1 MTAVIGAF
9 LQSEETA
16 ADRSIGP
23 TEAVMKRFWF
33 VLVPLVLVVGAII
46 GACRSTGAGQ
56 PGLLA
61 LAQSRGLSP
70 EDAARALKTFVPP
83 GGRDEFL
90 LFASGGHSGQI
101 HVIGVPSM
109 RLLKTIAVFTPEP
122 WQGYG
127 YGADW
132 SEQALAGEA
141 PDGSGTN
148 GHNGHGANGAQ
159 KEPLRWGDA
168 HHPALS
174 ETNGKYDGRWIYI
187 NDRAN
192 GRIGM
197 ADLGD
202 FRTKQVLQV
211 PNLMTS
217 HGGVFATPNTEYVH
231 ISSKVPALK
240 AWNASQGQS
249 VTLNDHLNKYAD
261 IYRGYST
268 FIKVDPKSGRMLL
281 EESFQIELPPYTQDL
296 ADAGKGASDGFAFIN
311 SYNVEMATGGVEQG
325 KPPIEVGASKLDFDY
340 LHIVNWKKAEQ
351 VVAAGK
357 FTRINGIRVI
367 SLETAVAEDLLHLAP
382 EPRSPHG
389 VDVAP
394 KGDYI
399 SVAGKLDPHVTVYG
413 IDRIKQA
420 IANKTYEGKDRYG
433 VPILKFDA
441 VVAGKVELGAGP
453 LHTQYDNQGNAYT
466 SLYLESAVA
475 KWTLGEPYHSADK
488 AFKLVDKVSIH
499 YNIGHLATAEGD
511 TMDPQGKYLIAMNK
525 WSIDRHTNVGPLH
538 PQNFQL
544 IDLTGPKMELIA
556 DMPVGFGEP
565 HYAQL
570 VRASIIKAHEVY
582 EPGTAPA
589 TNAKSPTSITSEQ
602 EARIVRSQ
610 GKVEVWMNVVRSH
623 FTPDIV
629 TAKVGDKVI
638 IHLTN
643 TERTADA
650 THGFAIPTRNVMLS
664 LDPGESTTVEF
675 VADKPGTFSF
685 YCTEFCSALH
695 LEMQGWLIV
704 EK

>member
-1 MTAVIGAF
+1 MKKFLLVAVPV
-9 LQSEETA
+9 LLVA
-16 ADRSIGP
+16 AA
-23 TEAVMKRFWF
+23 T
-33 VLVPLVLVVGAII
+33 I
-46 GACRSTGAGQ
+46 GACSRRSTGGGQ
-56 PGLLA
+56 AQLLQIA
-61 LAQSRGLSP
+61 ESRGLSP
-70 EDAARALKTFVPP
+70 EDAARALKTFVAP
-83 GGRDEFL
+83 GGRDEYL

-132 SEQALAGEA
+132 SEMALKGE
-141 PDGSGTN
+141 DSE
-148 GHNGHGANGAQ
+148 HGPHANGNGNGFSDPNDNGP

-174 ETNGKYDGRWIYI
+174 ETGGRYDGRWIYI
-187 NDRAN
+187 NDRAH

-197 ADLGD
+197 VDLSD
-202 FRTKQVLQV
+202 FRAKQILQI

-217 HGGVFATPNTEYVH
+217 HGGIFATPDTQYVH

-240 AWNASQGQS
+240 AWDASKGQR
-249 VTLNDHLNKYAD
+249 VTLNDHLNRYAD

-268 FIKVDPKSGRMLL
+268 FVRIDQSNGRMKMN
-281 EESFQIELPPYTQDL
+281 ESFQIELPPYTQDL
-296 ADAGKGASDGFAFIN
+296 ADSGKGASYGYAFIN
-311 SYNVEMATGGVEQG
+311 SYNAEMATGGIEQG
-325 KPPIEVGASKLDFDY
+325 KPPLEVGASQLDFDY
-340 LHIVNWKKAEQ
+340 LHIINWKKAEQ

-357 FTRINGIRVI
+357 FTKLNGIRVI
-367 SLETAVAEDLLHLAP
+367 TLQTAIAEDLLHLAP

-394 KGDYI
+394 RGDYI
-399 SVAGKLDPHVTVYG
+399 TVSGKLDPHVTVYG
-413 IDRIKQA
+413 IDKIKQA
-420 IANKTYEGKDRYG
+420 IAAKNYEGKDRYG

-453 LHTQYDNQGNAYT
+453 LHTQYDHQGNAYT

-475 KWTLGEPYHSADK
+475 KWTLGEPYHTADK

-499 YNIGHLATAEGD
+499 YNIGHLATAQGD

-525 WSIDRHTNVGPLH
+525 WSIDRHTGVGPLH

-544 IDLTGPKMELIA
+544 IDISGAKMDVIA
-556 DMPVGFGEP
+556 DMPIGFGEP

-570 VRASIIKAHEVY
+570 VKADIIKAHAVY
-582 EPGTAPA
+582 EPGTAPG
-589 TNAKSPTSITSEQ
+589 TNAKSPTGIASEQ
-602 EARIVRSQ
+602 EARIVRRP
-610 GKVEVWMNVVRSH
+610 GVVEVWMNVVRSH

-638 IHLTN
+638 VHLTN
-643 TERTADA
+643 TERTPDA

-675 VADKPGTFSF
+675 VVDKPGTYSF

>member
-1 MTAVIGAF
+1 MKKSLLIVI
-9 LQSEETA
+9 
-16 ADRSIGP
+16 
-23 TEAVMKRFWF
+23 
-33 VLVPLVLVVGAII
+33 LVVLGIAATI
-46 GACRSTGAGQ
+46 GACRSTGVGQ
-56 PGLLA
+56 SNLLS

-70 EDAARALKTFVPP
+70 EDAARAVKTFVPP
-83 GGRDEFL
+83 GGRDDFL

-132 SEQALAGEA
+132 SEDALG
-141 PDGSGTN
+141 GG
-148 GHNGHGANGAQ
+148 Q
-159 KEPLRWGDA
+159 KGDKDPLRWGDA

-174 ETNGKYDGRWIYI
+174 ETAGRYDGRYIYI
-187 NDRAN
+187 NDRAH

-197 ADLGD
+197 ADLSD
-202 FRTKQVLQV
+202 FRTKQILKV
-211 PNLMTS
+211 PNIQTS
-217 HGGVFATPNTEYVH
+217 HGGIFATPNTEYVH

-240 AWNASQGQS
+240 AYNVSQGQT
-249 VTLNDHLNKYAD
+249 VTLKDHLEHYAD

-268 FIKVDPKSGRMLL
+268 FVKVDPATGHMLL
-281 EESFQIELPPYTQDL
+281 DKSFQIELPPYTQDL

-311 SYNVEMATGGVEQG
+311 SYNVEMATGGIEQG
-325 KPPIEVGASKLDFDY
+325 KPPIEVGASQLDFDY
-340 LHIVNWKKAEQ
+340 LHIINWKKAEQ

-357 FTRINGIRVI
+357 FTVINGIRVI
-367 SLETAVAEDLLHLAP
+367 SLETAAAEGVLHLAP

-399 SVAGKLDPHVTVYG
+399 TVSGKLDPHVTVYS
-413 IDRIKQA
+413 IDLIKKA
-420 IANKTYEGKDRYG
+420 IDAKTFEGKDRYG
-433 VPILKFDA
+433 IPILKFDA

-453 LHTQYDNQGNAYT
+453 LHTQYDAQGNGYT

-475 KWTLGEPYHSADK
+475 KWTLGPPYHSADK
-488 AFKLVDKVSIH
+488 AFKLVDKISIH
-499 YNIGHLATAEGD
+499 YNIGHLATAQGD

-525 WSIDRHTNVGPLH
+525 WSIDRFTNVGPLH

-544 IDLTGPKMELIA
+544 IDISGPKMELLA
-556 DMPVGFGEP
+556 DMPIGFGEP

-570 VRASIIKAHEVY
+570 VKADIIKAHEVY
-582 EPGTAPA
+582 EPGTSPE
-589 TNAKSPTSITSEQ
+589 TDQKSPTAIDSEK
-602 EARIVRSQ
+602 EARIVRKP
-610 GKVEVWMNVVRSH
+610 GVVEVWMNVIRSH
-623 FTPDIV
+623 FTPDVIQ
-629 TAKVGDKVI
+629 AKVGDKI
-638 IHLTN
+638 IVHITN
-643 TERTADA
+643 TERTPDA
-650 THGFAIPTRNVMLS
+650 THGFAVPSKNVMLS
-664 LDPGESTTVEF
+664 LDPGESTTVTF
-675 VADKPGTFSF
+675 VADRAGTYSF

>member
-1 MTAVIGAF
+1 MKKF
-9 LQSEETA
+9 LIVA
-16 ADRSIGP
+16 
-23 TEAVMKRFWF
+23 
-33 VLVPLVLVVGAII
+33 VPLVLVVAAAI
-46 GACRSTGAGQ
+46 GACGTRMNSGGPA
-56 PGLLA
+56 GLLE

-70 EDAARALKTFVPP
+70 EDAARAIKTFVAP
-83 GGRDEFL
+83 GGRDEYM
-90 LFASGGHSGQI
+90 LFASGGHSGQV

-132 SEQALAGEA
+132 SETALGEGRVHGPHAGA
-141 PDGSGTN
+141 SAGKVTGVGN
-148 GHNGHGANGAQ
+148 GD
-159 KEPLRWGDA
+159 KSDLRWGDS

-174 ETNGKYDGRWIYI
+174 ETDGKYDGRWLYI
-187 NDRAN
+187 NDRAH

-197 ADLGD
+197 VDLGD

-211 PNLMTS
+211 PNLQTS
-217 HGGVFATPNTEYVH
+217 HGGVFATPNTKYVH

-240 AWNASQGQS
+240 ASNTARTAS
-249 VTLNDHLNKYAD
+249 LDDHLNRYAD

-268 FIKVDPKSGRMLL
+268 FIAVDPKSGRMDLKK
-281 EESFQIELPPYTQDL
+281 SFQIELPPYTQDL
-296 ADAGKGASDGFAFIN
+296 ADAGKGVSDGYAFIN
-311 SYNVEMATGGVEQG
+311 SYNVEMATGGIQQG
-325 KPPIEVGASKLDFDY
+325 KPPLEVGASQLDFDY
-340 LHIVNWKKAEQ
+340 LHIINWQKAEQ

-357 FTRINGIRVI
+357 FTELNGIRVI
-367 SLETAVAEDLLHLAP
+367 SLETAIAEGLLFLAP

-389 VDVAP
+389 VDIAP

-399 SVAGKLDPHVTVYG
+399 TVSGKLDPHATVYG
-413 IDRIKQA
+413 FDLIKKA
-420 IANKTYEGKDRYG
+420 IETKNFEGKDRYG
-433 VPILKFDA
+433 IPILKFDA

-453 LHTQYDNQGNAYT
+453 LHTQYDNKGYAYT

-475 KWTLGEPYHSADK
+475 KWALGAPYHPADK

-499 YNIGHLATAEGD
+499 YNIGHLATTQGD

-525 WSIDRHTNVGPLH
+525 WSIDRHSNVGPLH

-544 IDLTGPKMELIA
+544 IDISGEKMDLVA
-556 DMPVGFGEP
+556 DMPIGFGEP
-565 HYAQL
+565 HYAQM
-570 VRASIIKAHEVY
+570 VKAETVKAHNVY
-582 EPGTAPA
+582 APGTSPGS
-589 TNAKSPTSITSEQ
+589 NEKSVHAIASEK
-602 EARIVRSQ
+602 EARIERRPGVT
-610 GKVEVWMNVVRSH
+610 EVWMNVVRSH

-629 TAKVGDKVI
+629 TARVGDKVI
-638 IHLTN
+638 VHLTN
-643 TERTADA
+643 TEQTADA
-650 THGFAIPTRNVMLS
+650 THGFAVPTKNVMLS

-675 VADKPGTFSF
+675 VVDKPGTYSF

>member
-1 MTAVIGAF
+1 MKKYLVAAVALLVAGGAT
-9 LQSEETA
+9 L
-16 ADRSIGP
+16 
-23 TEAVMKRFWF
+23 
-33 VLVPLVLVVGAII
+33 
-46 GACRSTGAGQ
+46 GACGRRSVDGGQ
-56 PGLLA
+56 ARLLEI
-61 LAQSRGLSP
+61 AQSRGLSP
-70 EDAARALKTFVPP
+70 EDAARAVKTFVPP
-83 GGRDEFL
+83 GGRDEYM
-90 LFASGGHSGQI
+90 LFASGGHSGQV

-132 SEQALAGEA
+132 SEMALAGT
-141 PDGSGTN
+141 GSGN
-148 GHNGHGANGAQ
+148 DHAAHLSDSGDEDPIPADPV

-174 ETNGKYDGRWIYI
+174 ETGGKYDGRWLYI
-187 NDRAN
+187 NDRAH

-197 ADLGD
+197 VDLSD
-202 FRTKQVLQV
+202 FRAKQILQV
-211 PNLMTS
+211 PNLQTS
-217 HGGVFATPNTEYVH
+217 HGGVFATPDTQYVH

-240 AWNASQGQS
+240 AWNAAKGQTA
-249 VTLNDHLNKYAD
+249 TLDDHLNRYGD

-268 FIKVDPKSGRMLL
+268 FLKVDPQTGRMHLA
-281 EESFQIELPPYTQDL
+281 ESFQIELPPYTQDL
-296 ADAGKGASDGFAFIN
+296 ADAGKGASDGYAFIN
-311 SYNVEMATGGVEQG
+311 SYNVEMATGGIQQG
-325 KPPIEVGASKLDFDY
+325 KPPIEVGASQLDFDY
-340 LHIVNWKKAEQ
+340 LHIIDWKKAEK

-357 FTRINGIRVI
+357 FTELNGIRVI
-367 SLETAVAEDLLHLAP
+367 SLETAIAEGLLYLAP

-389 VDVAP
+389 VDIAP

-413 IDRIKQA
+413 FDLIKKA
-420 IANKTYEGKDRYG
+420 IESKNFEGKDRYG
-433 VPILKFDA
+433 VPILRFDA

-453 LHTQYDNQGNAYT
+453 LHTQYDNQGNGYT

-475 KWTLGEPYHSADK
+475 KWTLGEPYHTKDQ

-499 YNIGHLATAEGD
+499 YNIGHLATTQGD

-525 WSIDRHTNVGPLH
+525 WSIDRHTSVGPLH

-544 IDLTGPKMELIA
+544 IDISGPKMELLA
-556 DMPVGFGEP
+556 DMPIGFGEP
-565 HYAQL
+565 HYAQM
-570 VRASIIKAHEVY
+570 VKADVIKAHEVY
-582 EPGTAPA
+582 GAGISPA
-589 TNAKSPTSITSEQ
+589 TNSKSPDALASEKD
-602 EARIVRSQ
+602 ARIERRAGV
-610 GKVEVWMNVVRSH
+610 VEVWMNVVRSH

-629 TAKVGDKVI
+629 TAKVGDRII

-643 TERTADA
+643 SEQTPDA
-650 THGFAIPTRNVMLS
+650 THGFAVPTKNVMLS
-664 LDPGESTTVEF
+664 LDPGETTTVQF
-675 VADKPGTFSF
+675 TVDKPGTYSY

>member
-1 MTAVIGAF
+1 
-9 LQSEETA
+9 
-16 ADRSIGP
+16 
-23 TEAVMKRFWF
+23 MKRFWF
-33 VLVPLVLVVGAII
+33 VFVPLIVVVGAII
-46 GACRSTGAGQ
+46 AGCRTTGVGQ
-56 PGLLA
+56 SGLLSI
-61 LAQSRGLSP
+61 AQSRGLSP
-70 EDAARALKTFVPP
+70 EDASRALKTFVPP

-132 SEQALAGEA
+132 SETALEGG
-141 PDGSGTN
+141 DGTN
-148 GHNGHGANGAQ
+148 GHNGHEAAGTS

-197 ADLGD
+197 ADLSD

-240 AWNASQGQS
+240 AWNKSQGQT
-249 VTLNDHLNKYAD
+249 VTLNDHLTKYAD

-268 FIKVDPKSGRMLL
+268 FIKIDPTTGHMLVDQ
-281 EESFQIELPPYTQDL
+281 SFQIELPPYTQDL
-296 ADAGKGASDGFAFIN
+296 ADSGKGASDGYAFIN
-311 SYNVEMATGGVEQG
+311 SYNVEMATGGIEQG
-325 KPPIEVGASKLDFDY
+325 QPPIEIGASKLDFDY
-340 LHIVNWKKAEQ
+340 LHIINWKKAEQ

-357 FTRINGIRVI
+357 FTTINGIRVI
-367 SLETAVAEDLLHLAP
+367 SLETAVAEEILHLAP

-399 SVAGKLDPHVTVYG
+399 TVSGKLDPHVTVYG
-413 IDRIKQA
+413 MDKIKQA
-420 IANKTYEGKDRYG
+420 IAAKNFEGKDRYG
-433 VPILKFDA
+433 IPILKFDA

-475 KWTLGEPYHSADK
+475 KWTLGDPYNPADK

-544 IDLTGPKMELIA
+544 IDISGPKMELLA
-556 DMPVGFGEP
+556 DMPIGFGEP

-570 VRASIIKAHEVY
+570 VRASIIKPHEVY
-582 EPGTAPA
+582 EPGTSP
-589 TNAKSPTSITSEQ
+589 TTDAKSPYAITGEQ
-602 EARIVRSQ
+602 EARIVKKP
-610 GKVEVWMNVVRSH
+610 GVVEVWMNVVRSH

-638 IHLTN
+638 VHLTN
-643 TERTADA
+643 TERTPDA
-650 THGFAIPTRNVMLS
+650 THGFAVPTRNVMLS
-664 LDPGESTTVEF
+664 LDPGETTTVEF
-675 VADKPGTFSF
+675 IADKAGTFSF

>member
-1 MTAVIGAF
+1 
-9 LQSEETA
+9 
-16 ADRSIGP
+16 
-23 TEAVMKRFWF
+23 
-33 VLVPLVLVVGAII
+33 
-46 GACRSTGAGQ
+46 
-56 PGLLA
+56 
-61 LAQSRGLSP
+61 
-70 EDAARALKTFVPP
+70 
-83 GGRDEFL
+83 
-90 LFASGGHSGQI
+90 
-101 HVIGVPSM
+101 
-109 RLLKTIAVFTPEP
+109 
-122 WQGYG
+122 
-127 YGADW
+127 
-132 SEQALAGEA
+132 
-141 PDGSGTN
+141 
-148 GHNGHGANGAQ
+148 
-159 KEPLRWGDA
+159 
-168 HHPALS
+168 
-174 ETNGKYDGRWIYI
+174 
-187 NDRAN
+187 
-192 GRIGM
+192 
-197 ADLGD
+197 
-202 FRTKQVLQV
+202 
-211 PNLMTS
+211 
-217 HGGVFATPNTEYVH
+217 
-231 ISSKVPALK
+231 
-240 AWNASQGQS
+240 
-249 VTLNDHLNKYAD
+249 
-261 IYRGYST
+261 
-268 FIKVDPKSGRMLL
+268 MLL
-281 EESFQIELPPYTQDL
+281 DESFQIELPPYTQDL
-296 ADAGKGASDGFAFIN
+296 ADAGKGVSDGFAFIN
-311 SYNVEMATGGVEQG
+311 SYNVEMATGGIEQG

-340 LHIVNWKKAEQ
+340 LHIINWKKAEQ

-357 FTRINGIRVI
+357 FTKINGIRVI

-399 SVAGKLDPHVTVYG
+399 TVSGKLDPHVTVYG
-413 IDRIKQA
+413 MDRIKQA
-420 IANKTYEGKDRYG
+420 IANKTFEGKDRYG

-453 LHTQYDNQGNAYT
+453 LHTQYDNKGNAYT

-475 KWTLGEPYHSADK
+475 KWTLGDPYNPADK

-556 DMPVGFGEP
+556 DMPIGFGEP

-582 EPGTAPA
+582 EPGTSPT
-589 TNAKSPTSITSEQ
+589 TNAKSATSIESEQ
-602 EARIVRSQ
+602 EARIVKKP
-610 GKVEVWMNVVRSH
+610 GVVEVWMNVIRSH

-638 IHLTN
+638 VHLTN
-643 TERTADA
+643 TERTPDA

-675 VADKPGTFSF
+675 VVDKPGTFSF